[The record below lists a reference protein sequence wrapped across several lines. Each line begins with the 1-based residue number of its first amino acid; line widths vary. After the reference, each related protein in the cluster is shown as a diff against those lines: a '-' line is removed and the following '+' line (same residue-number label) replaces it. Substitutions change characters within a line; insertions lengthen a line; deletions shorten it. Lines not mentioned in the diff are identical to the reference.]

1 VVASSIAGA
10 LDSARLG
17 HRGPFIVVETV
28 VTLSRARME
37 QQSALIVSRD
47 PVAAALL
54 GALAELQRL
63 EPIFYRDA
71 EGPTVLA
78 LLEQARPAVAIVDVA
93 HDSGA
98 SPQFFRRAAGLN
110 ARVVIFGDD
119 ETGALTR
126 RCAAEYGVD
135 AVVLPADVR
144 SLTEILRG
152 ASQQP

>member
-1 VVASSIAGA
+1 
-10 LDSARLG
+10 
-17 HRGPFIVVETV
+17 
-28 VTLSRARME
+28 ME

-71 EGPTVLA
+71 EGASAVS
-78 LLEQARPAVAIVDVA
+78 LLEEARPVVAVVDVA

-98 SPQFFRRAAGLN
+98 SPRFFSRAAGLRT
-110 ARVVIFGDD
+110 RVVLFGDHGTD
-119 ETGALTR
+119 DLTR
-126 RCAAEYGVD
+126 RCAAEYGLD

-144 SLTEILRG
+144 ALTDILRAAG
-152 ASQQP
+152 SLR